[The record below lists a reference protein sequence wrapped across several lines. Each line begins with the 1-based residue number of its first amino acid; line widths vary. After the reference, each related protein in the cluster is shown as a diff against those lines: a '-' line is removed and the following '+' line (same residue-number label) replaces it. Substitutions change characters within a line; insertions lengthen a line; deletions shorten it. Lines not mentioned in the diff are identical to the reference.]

1 MEKKDMCLSYVA
13 VWSQPMTIM
22 PQMDAK
28 FCGELFGMPYET
40 VNGLMP
46 DGYTIAVNNKPY
58 PLVVINPAK
67 LIVKAQNIDS
77 LVKYVEAVKAEIEKV
92 EIPNFNMSLS
102 AYGIN
107 FEKEILG
114 LGENAEVWMWNRF
127 IKNNVHP
134 DSNFHL
140 CGKLTLR
147 IGVDEN
153 QVANIDVEPR
163 MGVDDGIFVNI
174 NHHHN
179 QNMDSIPNAA
189 QLRGMIEASISRIE
203 AQVVNKLFNE

>member
-1 MEKKDMCLSYVA
+1 MSLSYVA
-13 VWSQPMTIM
+13 VWSQPMTMM

-28 FCGELFGMPYET
+28 FCRELFAMPYET

-58 PLVVINPAK
+58 PLVVINPTK

-77 LVKYVEAVKAEIEKV
+77 LVKYVEAVKEEIEKAN
-92 EIPNFNMSLS
+92 IPNFNMSLS

-114 LGENAEVWMWNRF
+114 LDENAEVWMWNHF
-127 IKNNVHP
+127 VKGNVQTES
-134 DSNFHL
+134 DFHL

-147 IGVDEN
+147 IGLKEN

-163 MGVDDGIFVNI
+163 MGVDNGIFLNI

-179 QNMDSIPNAA
+179 QNLDAIPNAA
-189 QLRGMIEASISRIE
+189 QLRSMIQSSISIVD
-203 AQVVNKLFNE
+203 AQVINKLFYE

>member
-1 MEKKDMCLSYVA
+1 MCLSYVA

-28 FCGELFGMPYET
+28 FCRELFGMPYET

-46 DGYTIAVNNKPY
+46 
-58 PLVVINPAK
+58 
-67 LIVKAQNIDS
+67 DS

-127 IKNNVHP
+127 IKNNVNP

-179 QNMDSIPNAA
+179 QNAD
-189 QLRGMIEASISRIE
+189 QDHH
-203 AQVVNKLFNE
+203 